1 MDAKKES
8 HQPGQGV
15 MTLNIDSPPIVADLD
30 DHTTRLAALKA
41 RAEVKGHHLQPLGS
55 GFLLSRWGHVH
66 YCVDLADIDR
76 RLQKMGA

>member
-15 MTLNIDSPPIVADLD
+15 VASNINSPPIVADLD

-41 RAEVKGHHLQPLGS
+41 RAEAKGHCLQPLGRI
-55 GFLLSRWGHVH
+55 FILHRWGHVH

>member
-15 MTLNIDSPPIVADLD
+15 MALTIDSPPIVADLD
-30 DHTTRLAALKA
+30 DRAARLAALKA
-41 RAEVKGHHLQPLGS
+41 RAEAKGHHLQPLGS
-55 GFLLSRWGHVH
+55 GFILSRWGHVH
-66 YCVDLADIDR
+66 YCTDLADIDR